1 MKRVT
6 VPRGALYV
14 KLRTLIVDDELLS
27 RKKVRA
33 FLQEYPE
40 FQVVGECADGEQAV
54 AEIRTHKPDLIF
66 LDVQIPGRN
75 GFEVLDDLDDKC
87 APAVIFVTAFDK
99 YAVRAFEVRALDYLL
114 KPFNKARFA
123 EALNRF
129 HKRGARLSSAERK
142 EELKAVLQEI
152 QRELRESE
160 RIVVKSGSRSIFLRK
175 GSIEWVEAQGDYV
188 KLHTGKE
195 SHLLRETMN
204 ALSDRLDPGR
214 FVRIHRSRIVNL
226 DYIREIRPLWG
237 GDCAVLMRDGTEL
250 TMSRTYRGGL
260 QGALNGQHS
269 LAPRTKG

>member
-1 MKRVT
+1 
-6 VPRGALYV
+6 V

-129 HKRGARLSSAERK
+129 HKRGARLSGAERK

-188 KLHTGKE
+188 KLHSGKE

-250 TMSRTYRGGL
+250 TMSRTYRGTL

-269 LAPRTKG
+269 QAPRTKG